1 MSGHEAVVLKLLEA
15 GAVVSLVDS
24 NMLCPSDIAEQVFYL
39 VLSYIRF
46 LLIYAIFLC
55 YYCHVYQ
62 RGFLHIKYLLN
73 QAAERQLVSSQCASI
88 SSNANTE
95 LLHDSRYNG

>member
-46 LLIYAIFLC
+46 LLIYNI
-55 YYCHVYQ
+55 
-62 RGFLHIKYLLN
+62 
-73 QAAERQLVSSQCASI
+73 
-88 SSNANTE
+88 
-95 LLHDSRYNG
+95 

>member
-24 NMLCPSDIAEQVFYL
+24 NMLCPSDIAERVFYL

-46 LLIYAIFLC
+46 LLIYAISCVIIVTFI
-55 YYCHVYQ
+55 
-62 RGFLHIKYLLN
+62 RG
-73 QAAERQLVSSQCASI
+73 
-88 SSNANTE
+88 
-95 LLHDSRYNG
+95 DSYI

>member
-46 LLIYAIFLC
+46 LLIYAISCVIIVTFI
-55 YYCHVYQ
+55 
-62 RGFLHIKYLLN
+62 RG
-73 QAAERQLVSSQCASI
+73 
-88 SSNANTE
+88 
-95 LLHDSRYNG
+95 DSYI